1 MGLKEWAGL
10 KIYLHNLGLSLTRSS
25 DNKEIK
31 INQLRYNID
40 FKEVMTGTA
49 VSIQFNLPS
58 GKREFLDAAI
68 PWVYSWCKC
77 KICRLR

>member
-10 KIYLHNLGLSLTRSS
+10 KIYFLNLGLSL
-25 DNKEIK
+25 
-31 INQLRYNID
+31 INLKGQQRNQDVQLRYNID

-49 VSIQFNLPS
+49 VSIQFNPPS

-68 PWVYSWCKC
+68 NK
-77 KICRLR
+77 